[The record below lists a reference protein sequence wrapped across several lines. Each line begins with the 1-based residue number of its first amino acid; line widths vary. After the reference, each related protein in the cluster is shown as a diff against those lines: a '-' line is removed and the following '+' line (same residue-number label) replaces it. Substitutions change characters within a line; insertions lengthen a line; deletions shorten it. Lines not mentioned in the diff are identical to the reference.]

1 MLCVCRALFL
11 WGGNI
16 MANFKLIYQI
26 LTLLDKYLDHEEP
39 DWSKLSAEHFKVT
52 EKRFTHIMLMLYEAG
67 YIDGIE
73 PIPLGGSEYDFK
85 MINPSITLR
94 GMEYLEENTTM
105 KKAYR
110 LLKGIKD
117 ITPRL

>member
-1 MLCVCRALFL
+1 
-11 WGGNI
+11 

-26 LTLLDKYLDHEEP
+26 LTLLDKYLDHDDP
-39 DWSKLSAEHFKVT
+39 DWSKLSSEHFKVT

-67 YIDGIE
+67 YVDGIE
-73 PIPLGGSEYDFK
+73 PIPLGDFNL
-85 MINPSITLR
+85 ISPSITLR

-117 ITPRL
+117 ITPRI

>member
-1 MLCVCRALFL
+1 
-11 WGGNI
+11 

-26 LTLLDKYLDHEEP
+26 LTLLDKYLDHDDP

-52 EKRFTHIMLMLYEAG
+52 EKRFTNIMLMLYEAG

-73 PIPLGGSEYDFK
+73 PIPLGGNAYDFK
-85 MINPSITLR
+85 PINPSITLR

-117 ITPRL
+117 ITPRI

>member
-1 MLCVCRALFL
+1 
-11 WGGNI
+11 

-26 LTLLDKYLDHEEP
+26 LTLLDKYLDHEDP

-67 YIDGIE
+67 YIDGSE
-73 PIPLGGSEYDFK
+73 LIPLGGNAYDFK
-85 MINPSITLR
+85 PINPSITLR

-117 ITPRL
+117 ITPRI

>member
-1 MLCVCRALFL
+1 MT
-11 WGGNI
+11 
-16 MANFKLIYQI
+16 NFKLIYQI
-26 LTLLDKYLDHEEP
+26 LTLLDKYLDDDEP
-39 DWSKLSAEHFKVT
+39 DFSKLSAEHFKVT

-73 PIPLGGSEYDFK
+73 LIPLGGNAYDFK
-85 MINPSITLR
+85 SINPSITLC

-110 LLKGIKD
+110 LLKGVKEIA
-117 ITPRL
+117 PRL

>member
-1 MLCVCRALFL
+1 M
-11 WGGNI
+11 
-16 MANFKLIYQI
+16 
-26 LTLLDKYLDHEEP
+26 
-39 DWSKLSAEHFKVT
+39 S
-52 EKRFTHIMLMLYEAG
+52 MLYEAG

-73 PIPLGGSEYDFK
+73 LIPLGGSEYDFK
-85 MINPSITLR
+85 PISPSITLR

-117 ITPRL
+117 ITPRI

>member
-1 MLCVCRALFL
+1 
-11 WGGNI
+11 

-26 LTLLDKYLDHEEP
+26 LTLLDKYLDYEEP

-85 MINPSITLR
+85 MTSPSITLR
-94 GMEYLEENTTM
+94 GLEYLEENTMM

-110 LLKGIKD
+110 LLKGIKE
-117 ITPRL
+117 IAPGL

>member
-1 MLCVCRALFL
+1 
-11 WGGNI
+11 

-26 LTLLDKYLDHEEP
+26 LTLLDKYLDHDDP

-52 EKRFTHIMLMLYEAG
+52 EKRFVHIMLYEAG

-73 PIPLGGSEYDFK
+73 PIPLSDNAYDFK
-85 MINPSITLR
+85 LIRPTITLR

-105 KKAYR
+105 KKVYR

-117 ITPRL
+117 ITPRI